1 MNPRAFL
8 VTATPPTTNGDLHVG
23 HLSGPYLGADVFSRA
38 QRMLGHTALYA
49 SGGDDHQTYVVTT
62 AQRLGL
68 DPVELAA
75 RCNEEIRE
83 TLALARIDIDAF
95 TSPDDDYRTEVRAFF
110 TGLYRTGEL
119 ERRTWTFPYCTTTGR
134 FLLEAFATG
143 HCPEC
148 LVATCGAICENCGH
162 PNDAGSLLFASST
175 GTAAGAATTEP
186 REVEILVLPLER
198 YRERFTDFY
207 RSHAATMRPHVLR
220 FVEEMLA
227 RPLPDFPVTYPAQW
241 GIPAGIDGF
250 EGQVFNV
257 WAEMLPALRVMSET
271 ARARRTPGHHG
282 DVWDADSGFELVQFL
297 GYDNTFYFS
306 LAHLGLSFAHGGLL
320 TPTAIVT
327 NEFYHLE
334 GAKFSTSR
342 RHLIWARDLVGTYG
356 ADNVRFH
363 LALDNPEH
371 QTADFTVAGFT
382 TAVRTRLHEPLT
394 ALATA
399 LAPHTGRPAPVR
411 PDITALL
418 DRYRDRMRRA
428 YTLETF
434 SLRQAAETTAN
445 LLALLAARAGE
456 DPALA
461 VEGVRVLA
469 EQAAPLV
476 PDLAAALAARC
487 AAVPEGTVPQL
498 DGLIAVPL

>member
-1 MNPRAFL
+1 MAPRAFL

-95 TSPDDDYRTEVRAFF
+95 TSPDDDYRADVRAFF
-110 TGLYRTGEL
+110 TDLYRAGKL
-119 ERRTWTFPYCTTTGR
+119 ERRTWTFPYCATTGR

-162 PNDAGSLLFASST
+162 PNDAGSLLFPTST
-175 GTAAGAATTEP
+175 GAAADATEP
-186 REVEILVLPLER
+186 REVEILVLPLEHHR
-198 YRERFTDFY
+198 ERFADFYRER
-207 RSHAATMRPHVLR
+207 AATMRPHVLR
-220 FVEEMLA
+220 FVQEMLA
-227 RPLPDFPVTYPAQW
+227 RPLPDFPVSYPAQW
-241 GIPAGIDGF
+241 GIPVGIDGF

-257 WAEMLPALRVMSET
+257 WAEMLPGLRVMSET
-271 ARARRTPGHHG
+271 ARARRAPDHRG
-282 DVWDADSGFELVQFL
+282 DVWAADSGYELVQFL

-306 LAHLGLSFAHGGLL
+306 LAHLGLALAHGGLL

-334 GAKFSTSR
+334 GSKFSTSR
-342 RHLIWARDLVGTYG
+342 RHLIWARDLVGKYG

-371 QTADFTVAGFT
+371 QVSDFTEAAFT
-382 TAVRTRLHEPLT
+382 RSVRTRLHAPLT
-394 ALATA
+394 ALAAA
-399 LAPHTGRPAPVR
+399 LAPHTGRPAPAG
-411 PDITALL
+411 PGTTALL

-428 YTLETF
+428 YALETF
-434 SLRQAAETTAN
+434 SLRQAAESTAN
-445 LLALLAARAGE
+445 LLALLAARAE
-456 DPALA
+456 QDPALA
-461 VEGVRVLA
+461 AEGVRVLA
-469 EQAAPLV
+469 EQAAPLL
-476 PDLAAALAARC
+476 PDLAAALAERC
-487 AAVPEGTVPQL
+487 AAVPRGTVPRL
-498 DGLIAVPL
+498 DGLISHPL